1 MKVSPWIVWPLWI
14 GWCAFL
20 SWKFADGLGATVVT
34 FLVLTVPVALWA
46 RHRMKKQIA
55 ERGAE

>member
-1 MKVSPWIVWPLWI
+1 MKISSLIAWSLWL

-20 SWKFADGLGATVVT
+20 AWKFADGLGATVIT

-46 RHRMKKQIA
+46 RHRIKKQNEEA
-55 ERGAE
+55 DPQ